1 MNARDMFGYPPL
13 MRAVQGGNTEITQL
27 LLDAGADVNAENNN
41 GKTALMLALEYGHT
55 EVVELI
61 RKAGAQEY

>member
-27 LLDAGADVNAENNN
+27 LLDAGADVNAKNVYGSTE
-41 GKTALMLALEYGHT
+41 LMEASYRGHT
-55 EVVELI
+55 EIVKLLRE
-61 RKAGAQEY
+61 AGAKE